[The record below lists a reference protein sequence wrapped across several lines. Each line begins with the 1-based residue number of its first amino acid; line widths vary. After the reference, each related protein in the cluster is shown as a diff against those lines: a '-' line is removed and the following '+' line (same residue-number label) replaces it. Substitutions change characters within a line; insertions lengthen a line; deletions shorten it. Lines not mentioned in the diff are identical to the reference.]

1 MGKQFVERGSSD
13 CLRQV
18 DGELKRF
25 DIMLSKFVQFVSNF
39 PRKSKLKHILILGG
53 EKFKKIRKF
62 ENVKNIE
69 KLKMS
74 FSANSGND
82 STSAR
87 LAQYAKDL

>member
-1 MGKQFVERGSSD
+1 M
-13 CLRQV
+13 
-18 DGELKRF
+18 KRF

-53 EKFKKIRKF
+53 ENFKKIRKF

-74 FSANSGND
+74 FV
-82 STSAR
+82 
-87 LAQYAKDL
+87 AK